1 MKWKKNEYCL
11 TVFQAEQF
19 SCSLAYVTI
28 RNRARIRIISNIVS
42 FDGGREPMDTMGG
55 NFLSNVVG
63 TELISGGR

>member
-1 MKWKKNEYCL
+1 ML
-11 TVFQAEQF
+11 
-19 SCSLAYVTI
+19 SGILTI